1 MFASPLSGL
10 GVVMQVKFGR
20 AAYSKHSFGYFLK
33 TVREGKGVN
42 QGELAERV
50 GITQASLSRI
60 ESGGTSVTIQRA
72 AMLFEAI
79 GETVSCE
86 FDKCGGVKF
95 RVYRDGLDSP
105 IRGFGGTYGNGY

>member
-1 MFASPLSGL
+1 
-10 GVVMQVKFGR
+10 MQIKFGR
-20 AAYSKHSFGYFLK
+20 AAHSKHSFGYFLK
-33 TVREGKGVN
+33 TMREGKGVN
-42 QGELAERV
+42 QGELAEQV

-72 AMLFEAI
+72 AMFFEAL

-86 FDKCGGVKF
+86 FDRRGGVKF

-105 IRGFGGTYGNGY
+105 VCCFGGVSCEN